1 MEVII
6 KVTAVCL
13 VGAVLAILL
22 KKSNPELA
30 LLLALAACVTVL
42 HLMAKGLEDVH
53 AFLEEMAAWGGLSA
67 DLFTPLWKTVGIAL
81 LTRIGTELCKDADE
95 NAMAT
100 LVEMSGA
107 FGAVLVAI
115 PLFEAVWDMLQSLI

>member
-6 KVTAVCL
+6 KVTALCL
-13 VGAVLAILL
+13 IGAVLAILL

-42 HLMAKGLEDVH
+42 LLMMKGLEDVH
-53 AFLEEMAAWGGLSA
+53 TFLEEMAAWGGLPTN
-67 DLFTPLWKTVGIAL
+67 LFSPLWKTVGIAM

-95 NAMAT
+95 NAMAS